1 MPEKTPIHTSLAL
14 KKKKSSTLTINEFNK
29 SLESYLKGAEAW
41 IYFSENEWILATLT
55 NLAVD
60 YDSDKIS
67 ICFIRKIVPNEDIKS
82 LLSKEKKLENLGIW
96 SAEAAPEKDSVIL
109 TFKATIR
116 DICKKR
122 VELPYLRNPLILD
135 GIDDL
140 TNLSHLN
147 EPSVVHD
154 LKIRFLE
161 KKIYTYSGVVL
172 VSLNPFFP
180 IDIYGEKTMLKYV
193 GQNRNKNDPHL
204 YAVAEDAFNGMS
216 ANMVSQSIIVY
227 GESGAGKTTS
237 AKHIMRYFA
246 QARRNDSND
255 EMTTVEKQ
263 ILATNPVFEAFG
275 NAKTTRND
283 NSSRFGKYIEIL
295 FGDDK
300 KSIVGAKTR
309 TFLLERSRICN
320 LPDTER
326 NYHIFYQLLAG
337 ASKQTRDQCHL
348 SDYDW
353 NCFSYLNKG
362 GCGEISGVNDSKEF
376 ISTCE
381 ALELVG
387 IDDTKQGQIWKVL
400 SSLLHIGNIPVKS
413 DTNGNTVD
421 SFDKCTSF
429 QTASNILGLDQKV
442 LRKCFLT
449 KTITTT
455 RDVIETSLK
464 KSQTIVLR
472 DSIAKFLYSRLF
484 DWILGPLNSTLV
496 TNSGNDEL
504 FVGILDIYG
513 FEYFEIN
520 SFEQLCINYANE
532 KLQQHFNNH
541 VFHLEQEEYMNEKLT
556 NWEFIGFH
564 DNRPCIELIEGKLGI
579 LTLLDEESRLE
590 ASTDTTFVSKL
601 YMNFLSEKNHK
612 SSDRRQSHDPNS
624 PLSFFEKPRFSNSSF
639 TVLHYAHP
647 VTYEGEGFLEKNKD
661 SISDELMNLLKSSS
675 FSFIQELVVCGE
687 VPIDS
692 PPQVPHSMANGG
704 LVAPYINANRSKK
717 QSPTLGAVF
726 RRSLNKLMK
735 KIALTELHYI
745 RCIKTNTDKE
755 PWKFESDL
763 IVSQLRSCGV
773 LETIKISKAGYPS
786 RINIHEFNDRYRNL
800 LPYETRSRL
809 INNHTLTNGV
819 IDKSSDNSE
828 NRNNTNSIESP
839 KEPSPTDFSK
849 INSRNSSVIL
859 FSKIDTI
866 SKERLSTISDSFNKS
881 SSDLSKVEDGDRDLS
896 KLILQ
901 SCIEDRTQYQV
912 GLTKVFFR
920 AGQWA
925 NLENMRAKL
934 FNDSAEVIQ
943 KNYKKYLY
951 RKKYIQTKDSALI
964 IQKWWKQKSFELKV
978 RRFKQ
983 KCASVKIFNFW
994 KVQKEKQA
1002 ERMRIIEEN
1011 AKKLAESNANNN
1023 FPTNIPY
1030 RTSSLSAGVCLP
1042 YSSMMIPRSSSG
1054 LNIPGDNSRL
1064 SLIFRD
1070 RSIVSSEAKY
1080 SMISEINNSVI
1091 SNQNNA
1097 PWEQVKTFCLENR
1110 NYRNRLESDQTDTE
1124 TLVFPIINRKSCPD
1138 VSELTQTNNSD
1149 VNVFKRDAKNT
1160 RPRIYT
1166 LPLDSER
1173 LYSIIA
1179 YGDKMEAFRRGYSVS
1194 SESSLVQDRQIFDK
1208 LGYKSSQI
1216 GLNIE
1221 GQIGAS
1227 NIQSRNVLL
1236 KNYTFGDF
1244 STSENLNEL
1253 GKINKVEKYGK
1264 PTNFHNI
1271 NIANSNQKISNISN
1285 NISIVFENNNGMT
1298 RIPLTKNR
1306 VTNGYTHVG
1315 NNDKKYSG
1323 RNSFSSESLRKSF
1336 GTVDYQNM
1344 PSYKRSFD
1352 KSYESFFGPGE
1363 FNKQKS
1369 SSTIDHRIDTLISPK
1384 SIESFNAKVLKRIRE
1399 RGLSKIN
1406 PTRKG
1411 KRDRTESKKTKP
1423 WKLYANS
1430 KNLGQK

>member
-1 MPEKTPIHTSLAL
+1 
-14 KKKKSSTLTINEFNK
+14 
-29 SLESYLKGAEAW
+29 
-41 IYFSENEWILATLT
+41 
-55 NLAVD
+55 
-60 YDSDKIS
+60 
-67 ICFIRKIVPNEDIKS
+67 
-82 LLSKEKKLENLGIW
+82 
-96 SAEAAPEKDSVIL
+96 
-109 TFKATIR
+109 
-116 DICKKR
+116 
-122 VELPYLRNPLILD
+122 
-135 GIDDL
+135 
-140 TNLSHLN
+140 
-147 EPSVVHD
+147 
-154 LKIRFLE
+154 
-161 KKIYTYSGVVL
+161 
-172 VSLNPFFP
+172 
-180 IDIYGEKTMLKYV
+180 
-193 GQNRNKNDPHL
+193 
-204 YAVAEDAFNGMS
+204 
-216 ANMVSQSIIVY
+216 
-227 GESGAGKTTS
+227 
-237 AKHIMRYFA
+237 
-246 QARRNDSND
+246 
-255 EMTTVEKQ
+255 
-263 ILATNPVFEAFG
+263 
-275 NAKTTRND
+275 
-283 NSSRFGKYIEIL
+283 
-295 FGDDK
+295 
-300 KSIVGAKTR
+300 
-309 TFLLERSRICN
+309 
-320 LPDTER
+320 
-326 NYHIFYQLLAG
+326 
-337 ASKQTRDQCHL
+337 
-348 SDYDW
+348 
-353 NCFSYLNKG
+353 
-362 GCGEISGVNDSKEF
+362 
-376 ISTCE
+376 
-381 ALELVG
+381 
-387 IDDTKQGQIWKVL
+387 
-400 SSLLHIGNIPVKS
+400 
-413 DTNGNTVD
+413 
-421 SFDKCTSF
+421 
-429 QTASNILGLDQKV
+429 
-442 LRKCFLT
+442 
-449 KTITTT
+449 
-455 RDVIETSLK
+455 
-464 KSQTIVLR
+464 
-472 DSIAKFLYSRLF
+472 
-484 DWILGPLNSTLV
+484 
-496 TNSGNDEL
+496 
-504 FVGILDIYG
+504 
-513 FEYFEIN
+513 
-520 SFEQLCINYANE
+520 
-532 KLQQHFNNH
+532 
-541 VFHLEQEEYMNEKLT
+541 
-556 NWEFIGFH
+556 
-564 DNRPCIELIEGKLGI
+564 
-579 LTLLDEESRLE
+579 
-590 ASTDTTFVSKL
+590 
-601 YMNFLSEKNHK
+601 
-612 SSDRRQSHDPNS
+612 
-624 PLSFFEKPRFSNSSF
+624 
-639 TVLHYAHP
+639 
-647 VTYEGEGFLEKNKD
+647 
-661 SISDELMNLLKSSS
+661 
-675 FSFIQELVVCGE
+675 
-687 VPIDS
+687 
-692 PPQVPHSMANGG
+692 
-704 LVAPYINANRSKK
+704 
-717 QSPTLGAVF
+717 
-726 RRSLNKLMK
+726 
-735 KIALTELHYI
+735 
-745 RCIKTNTDKE
+745 
-755 PWKFESDL
+755 
-763 IVSQLRSCGV
+763 
-773 LETIKISKAGYPS
+773 
-786 RINIHEFNDRYRNL
+786 
-800 LPYETRSRL
+800 
-809 INNHTLTNGV
+809 
-819 IDKSSDNSE
+819 
-828 NRNNTNSIESP
+828 
-839 KEPSPTDFSK
+839 

-881 SSDLSKVEDGDRDLS
+881 TSDLSKVEDGDRDLS

-1406 PTRKG
+1406 PVLIQAKSPTPGETNKFVRPEKVKEIELKARKQSLG
-1411 KRDRTESKKTKP
+1411 NFTPIQKTSDRRYVKNAYKYNP
-1423 WKLYANS
+1423 QNS
-1430 KNLGQK
+1430 KNEPVKRFNNHITTPTQISFGRHTRARAQYHSRKVSSSSDKSKNVNRKNVNSKGKKYSSNSSKRSPNEKANDEISLIFEKNGEDNILIPVESYDIYNSFYLSKDNLANHSSKSVHSFEINKDLDLNLNSYYPDENKGTGDNLSQTKNNLYDSNPDFVIVPKHTNGDHGIVSTRSKYRETNSPNQQLLSSSNHSHQPQKSKKSTDTNTSAFIKSKKSFLNIKSKLPFVSRIKASNINKNTI